1 MQTSDEWG
9 PRSDAEKWS
18 DRARGRAQGLDC
30 RSEYHPSWEQD
41 SSAAAPSPNYDQAPQ
56 VLPAH
61 VDLSWCSKC
70 NQYAYLRKNRCANMD
85 CVVHLE
91 CSARSRSA
99 QRQATC

>member
-30 RSEYHPSWEQD
+30 LSEYHPSGKQD